1 MGAAAPK
8 TGVCVRSLA
17 QARVRGAI
25 RPRAAFVALVAAS
38 VAACADGEEGGK
50 SVRPP
55 TAIPEGVALTAAQ
68 VQVGTANGTLRK
80 QVAVDGFTIGR
91 FPVTVAQ
98 YRECVASRG
107 CSPPALRQGAC
118 ASTTPGSGGPT
129 WAEAPSDRDD
139 VPVTCVSVSQ
149 AASYCKWVG
158 GRLPAIEEWLHAARG
173 PSVRAYPWG
182 TQPPTCEQHAPGAMA
197 IGGKAACCPGDCTL
211 RDLIGVGRHP
221 AGKSPS
227 GVEDVLL
234 TRAELVAS
242 SPEAAVPGCRNGKHG
257 CLVQSATPG
266 SIDAVFPVPS
276 DESAAL
282 AWSFRCAWE

>member
-1 MGAAAPK
+1 M
-8 TGVCVRSLA
+8 RSLA

-118 ASTTPGSGGPT
+118 ASTTPGVGWPDLGG
-129 WAEAPSDRDD
+129 
-139 VPVTCVSVSQ
+139 
-149 AASYCKWVG
+149 
-158 GRLPAIEEWLHAARG
+158 
-173 PSVRAYPWG
+173 
-182 TQPPTCEQHAPGAMA
+182 
-197 IGGKAACCPGDCTL
+197 
-211 RDLIGVGRHP
+211 
-221 AGKSPS
+221 
-227 GVEDVLL
+227 
-234 TRAELVAS
+234 
-242 SPEAAVPGCRNGKHG
+242 
-257 CLVQSATPG
+257 SALG
-266 SIDAVFPVPS
+266 S
-276 DESAAL
+276 
-282 AWSFRCAWE
+282 R